1 MEKEQGTFDVWM
13 QSQKEFMDT
22 WMKTQK
28 QFWENV
34 TESTKKMQEGFV
46 RTACSQAQGAPPEGF
61 PHSEALGVYNA
72 MVETMLNST
81 KSYADEF
88 IRMQEAWNHTIT
100 QQMEM
105 CRRMAANAFEM
116 GRQKGQKEA
125 A

>member
-1 MEKEQGTFDVWM
+1 M
-13 QSQKEFMDT
+13 QP
-22 WMKTQK
+22 
-28 QFWENV
+28 
-34 TESTKKMQEGFV
+34 
-46 RTACSQAQGAPPEGF
+46 GAGAPEGF
-61 PHSEALGVYNA
+61 PHTEALGVYNA

-88 IRMQEAWNHTIT
+88 IRMQEAWNHTIS

-105 CRRMAANAFEM
+105 CRRMAANAFEL

>member
-22 WMKTQK
+22 WMRTQK

-34 TESTKKMQEGFV
+34 TESTRKLQEGFV
-46 RTACSQAQGAPPEGF
+46 RTACSQAQGGPETFPPK
-61 PHSEALGVYNA
+61 EAMAVYNT

-81 KSYADEF
+81 RVYADEF
-88 IRMQEAWNHTIT
+88 IKMQEAWNHTVA

-105 CRRMAANAFEM
+105 CRRMASNVFEF
-116 GRQKGQKEA
+116 GRQKEA